1 MVTFKRLNYIT
12 IIMTVIALISGIIFF
27 FFSSWSGNSNIPGFP
42 IFIIMILTSI
52 TGMIF
57 GITDLAKSTGKRSKI
72 IGTISVGVGIGFL
85 IFLALI
91 IWIGSNF
98 AP

>member
-1 MVTFKRLNYIT
+1 MVTFKRLSYIT

-27 FFSSWSGNSNIPGFP
+27 FSSWSGNSSIPGFP

-52 TGMIF
+52 TGMVF
-57 GITDLAKSTGKRSKI
+57 GIIDLAKSTGKRSKI
-72 IGTISVGVGIGFL
+72 IGTISVAVGIGLL